1 MILTCPQCTTRYQAD
16 AAKFPPSGRMVRC
29 AKCSHTWHQTH
40 PESVLLEAA
49 AAPNVASI
57 IVEQAEAV
65 EDPTPAT
72 EPEPRREA
80 FSRAEDELE
89 QDDFSDEE
97 PEVAS
102 EPVGRPMRSQIIAPA
117 SAARHAAAIAGWTV
131 LVLLV
136 LVIGWS
142 AVHYRRDVA
151 TYLPQSAS
159 LYSALGLEVN
169 SRGIAFDGV
178 TYHRAME
185 DGAPVLTVT
194 GQLVN
199 ISSREL
205 PVPQIRI
212 ALTDKDKRELFAW
225 TYVPNV
231 MTLKPGQVVPFRTRL
246 ASPPDGARH
255 LELRF
260 VKAGE

>member
-1 MILTCPQCTTRYQAD
+1 MAAATAQA
-16 AAKFPPSGRMVRC
+16 AA
-29 AKCSHTWHQTH
+29 
-40 PESVLLEAA
+40 EAA
-49 AAPNVASI
+49 VVERPQVSQAQETAS
-57 IVEQAEAV
+57 
-65 EDPTPAT
+65 
-72 EPEPRREA
+72 EPEPKREA
-80 FSRAEDELE
+80 FAR
-89 QDDFSDEE
+89 DEE
-97 PEVAS
+97 QADEERFDDTVEEKSSAAPERAV
-102 EPVGRPMRSQIIAPA
+102 RSPSVPRT
-117 SAARHAAAIAGWTV
+117 SAARHAAAIAGWSV
-131 LVLLV
+131 LVLLI

-151 TYLPQSAS
+151 TYWPQSAS

-169 SRGIAFDGV
+169 VRGIAFDDV
-178 TYHRAME
+178 TYHRGTE
-185 DGAPVLTVT
+185 DGSPVLTVT

-225 TYVPNV
+225 TYVPNI
-231 MTLKPGQVVPFRTRL
+231 MTLKPGQVAPFRTRL

>member
-1 MILTCPQCTTRYQAD
+1 
-16 AAKFPPSGRMVRC
+16 MVRC
-29 AKCSHTWHQTH
+29 AKCAHTWHEPH
-40 PESVLLEAA
+40 PDAELETA
-49 AAPNVASI
+49 AAPPS
-57 IVEQAEAV
+57 VESAIAERAEANAQV
-65 EDPTPAT
+65 EPA
-72 EPEPRREA
+72 EPEPRPQA
-80 FSRAEDELE
+80 FSPEQEKEKEQEDEAHANVPSFATPE
-89 QDDFSDEE
+89 HTPEPDEL
-97 PEVAS
+97 PA
-102 EPVGRPMRSQIIAPA
+102 RAPA
-117 SAARHAAAIAGWTV
+117 IARESAARHAAAIAGWTV
-131 LVLLV
+131 LVLLI

-151 TYLPQSAS
+151 TYWPQSAS

-169 SRGIAFDGV
+169 VRGIAFDGV
-178 TYHRAME
+178 TYHRGLE
-185 DGAPVLTVT
+185 DGSPVLTVT

-225 TYVPNV
+225 TYVPNIL
-231 MTLKPGQVVPFRTRL
+231 TLKPGQVAPFRTRL

>member
-1 MILTCPQCTTRYQAD
+1 
-16 AAKFPPSGRMVRC
+16 VRC
-29 AKCSHTWHQTH
+29 AKCAHTWHQAH
-40 PESVLLEAA
+40 PDAELETAAATTPGIEAA
-49 AAPNVASI
+49 IAERADANA
-57 IVEQAEAV
+57 QAKFS
-65 EDPTPAT
+65 
-72 EPEPRREA
+72 EPEPRPQA
-80 FSRAEDELE
+80 FSIPEPQREEE
-89 QDDFSDEE
+89 EETTPEE
-97 PEVAS
+97 PVAS
-102 EPVGRPMRSQIIAPA
+102 HAPEHADEPEERPARVAASAPA

-131 LVLLV
+131 LVLLI

-151 TYLPQSAS
+151 TYWPQSAS
-159 LYSALGLEVN
+159 LYAALGLEVN
-169 SRGIAFDGV
+169 VRGIAFDDV
-178 TYHRAME
+178 TYHRGLE
-185 DGAPVLTVT
+185 DGSPVLTVT

-212 ALTDKDKRELFAW
+212 ALTDKDKHELFAW
-225 TYVPNV
+225 TYVPNIL
-231 MTLKPGQVVPFRTRL
+231 TLKPGQVVPFRTRL

>member
-29 AKCSHTWHQTH
+29 AKCSHTWHQHH
-40 PESVLLEAA
+40 PDAELETVA
-49 AAPNVASI
+49 AAPAMESVVA
-57 IVEQAEAV
+57 ERAEANAPV
-65 EDPTPAT
+65 PAP
-72 EPEPRREA
+72 EPEPRPQA
-80 FSRAEDELE
+80 FSSHEEEAEPDE
-89 QDDFSDEE
+89 DFSDTE
-97 PEVAS
+97 PEAAP
-102 EPVGRPMRSQIIAPA
+102 EPVERPVRTSVIAPA

-131 LVLLV
+131 LVLLI

-151 TYLPQSAS
+151 TYWPQSAS

-169 SRGIAFDGV
+169 VRGIAFNDVAYRRG
-178 TYHRAME
+178 ME
-185 DGAPVLTVT
+185 DGSPVLTVT

-212 ALTDKDKRELFAW
+212 ALTDKDKRELFSW

-231 MTLKPGQVVPFRTRL
+231 MTLKPGQVAPFRTRL

>member
-1 MILTCPQCTTRYQAD
+1 
-16 AAKFPPSGRMVRC
+16 MVRC

-40 PESVLLEAA
+40 PDAELAEVEAVAAAEDTSIADRVPSPA
-49 AAPNVASI
+49 AAPAMAS
-57 IVEQAEAV
+57 
-65 EDPTPAT
+65 
-72 EPEPRREA
+72 EPEPRAHA
-80 FSRAEDELE
+80 FSRREEEPDEG
-89 QDDFSDEE
+89 DFSDDE
-97 PEVAS
+97 PEQPSA
-102 EPVGRPMRSQIIAPA
+102 PVERAPARAPVIARA
-117 SAARHAAAIAGWTV
+117 SAASHAAAIAGWTV
-131 LVLLV
+131 LVLLI

-151 TYLPQSAS
+151 TYWPQSAS

-169 SRGIAFDGV
+169 VRGIAFDEV
-178 TYHRAME
+178 TYHRGLE

-231 MTLKPGQVVPFRTRL
+231 MTLRPGQVVPFRTRL